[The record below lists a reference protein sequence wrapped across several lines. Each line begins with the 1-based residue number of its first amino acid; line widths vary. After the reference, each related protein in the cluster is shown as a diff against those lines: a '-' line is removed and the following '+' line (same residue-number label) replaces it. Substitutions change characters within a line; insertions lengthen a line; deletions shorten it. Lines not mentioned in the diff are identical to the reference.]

1 MDCQLQE
8 RGVKKRLV
16 LDRAIGACSEPEGGE
31 QCKEA
36 MNQKEERLSA
46 DPARQGPKWLMTAR
60 WAQSSGCLQTW
71 EYSSL
76 PSPAL
81 PPQLAHGW
89 QLAPPRCSSFKES
102 ALSRH
107 QPLFIWRPMAG
118 APPLTPARRCQ
129 PWSS

>member
-1 MDCQLQE
+1 
-8 RGVKKRLV
+8 
-16 LDRAIGACSEPEGGE
+16 
-31 QCKEA
+31 

-81 PPQLAHGW
+81 PPPGAWLAACPTT
-89 QLAPPRCSSFKES
+89 L
-102 ALSRH
+102 
-107 QPLFIWRPMAG
+107 III
-118 APPLTPARRCQ
+118 
-129 PWSS
+129 